1 MNSSQL
7 PDNLPDLLALC
18 VLNNTGEVRERFIAI
33 RDAQDKETQT
43 ALFWAFRRDA
53 FASER
58 LADADRWLTALRPFF
73 PPEVYI
79 PLPPLS

>member
-1 MNSSQL
+1 MDTSQL
-7 PDNLPDLLALC
+7 PDNLPELLELC
-18 VLNNTGEVRERFIAI
+18 ISKTTGDVRERFIAI

-43 ALFWAFRRDA
+43 ALFWAFRRNA

-58 LADADRWLTALRPFF
+58 LADADRWLTALGPFF
-73 PPEVYI
+73 QPEVYI